1 MKRLTAYII
10 VSNLLFWFSCILFLS
25 QVAKINSNY
34 QIILPENAAKGTK
47 INSNALS
54 FDETVG
60 DNSLVIIIDDI
71 GLEMESLNELAT
83 IKLPFTI
90 AILPF
95 QKYSK
100 EAAYFAKEHGW
111 EVIIHVPMEPYN
123 YPEKDP
129 GEKALMV
136 NMSARQLQKN
146 FEEMYE
152 NIPFAIGFNN
162 HMGSKFTKME
172 DKLEPIMEIAKKKQ
186 LYFIDSKTTGSS
198 VAYKVASKNG
208 VRAAERTLFLDN
220 EINENIIRQ
229 KLIELMNIAKD
240 NKLAIGVCHT
250 YPETKKILAEL
261 PLMLKHNKQTL
272 VHASQALDIKEKAIF
287 LASLSN

>member
-34 QIILPENAAKGTK
+34 QIILPENPAKEAK
-47 INSNALS
+47 IYSNALS